1 MIAIS
6 EHLRRGLWT
15 SNPALVQLLGLC
27 PLLAVSTSAVNG
39 LSLGVTTTLAL
50 LGSNLGVSL
59 SRRYIQREVRLPVYV
74 LILATMVTVVDLCL
88 QAYAPDVHRNLG
100 IFVPLIVTNCAVLA
114 RAEAFAS
121 RHGPADAAADACAMG
136 LGFALVL
143 TSLGALRELLGTGV
157 IFAGAEQLFGAVGR
171 ELRLEVFEGEGLLVA
186 LLPPGAFLTLAALGM
201 ARNLIIQRGEGK

>member
-1 MIAIS
+1 LIAIS

-39 LSLGVTTTLAL
+39 LSLGVATTLAL

>member
-1 MIAIS
+1 LIAIS